1 MSRMINDVDTISL
14 SAAKYTFAFF
24 NTPEIKIVEIGTA
37 IIAIND
43 NVIERYNIIARYPN
57 NIVKLVIIWVKVSAK
72 ETEIVSTS
80 LIILDITSPFGV
92 LSK

>member
-1 MSRMINDVDTISL
+1 MT
-14 SAAKYTFAFF
+14 
-24 NTPEIKIVEIGTA
+24 EIKIVEIGTA